1 MLNQWVLEDTLKY
14 KFQLSG
20 AHSRHRECQE
30 LRRCLCNLFG
40 LIADL
45 QELSAIQNSICLRMP
60 KRGWI
65 LTQIL
70 WRFSKLLPCLWPRL
84 LIQTSWQDLCVLQF
98 CVCHLSH
105 AQRPRWEFRDVW
117 IPSGTQGWAL
127 LSPEQLDVDLAELG
141 HPNCSYRFQM
151 VVREMM
157 K

>member
-1 MLNQWVLEDTLKY
+1 MQGIPECHTTCGLQEWQELDFELVEVSIKRHVEPMGVGGHTEIQISA
-14 KFQLSG
+14 FG

-45 QELSAIQNSICLRMP
+45 QELSAIQNSICLRVP

-105 AQRPRWEFRDVW
+105 AQRPRWEFRGVW
-117 IPSGTQGWAL
+117 IPSGTQG
-127 LSPEQLDVDLAELG
+127 
-141 HPNCSYRFQM
+141 
-151 VVREMM
+151 
-157 K
+157 